1 MNGVLGLTEKRTM
14 KPVPK
19 TSPRDPPRSRARG
32 ATWSPE
38 ANARALLAWAK
49 NPSCTMTDLEDTET
63 TDESCEYDSGDQRP
77 NGTEGVRFP

>member
-1 MNGVLGLTEKRTM
+1 MGFGGLTEKRTM

-49 NPSCTMTDLEDTET
+49 NPSCTMTAL
-63 TDESCEYDSGDQRP
+63 TDRMHVAASTGY
-77 NGTEGVRFP
+77 RFHLSKGRSAE